1 MFRVKEQMKK
11 NVGEKNSL
19 KTVCFEVNEA
29 PNRVSFDEGED
40 KINILAERFE
50 MERKALVR

>member
-19 KTVCFEVNEA
+19 KTVCFEVTEA

-40 KINILAERFE
+40 KINILTERF
-50 MERKALVR
+50 